1 MLKFKTV
8 FNIALW
14 VISPPPP
21 PPTTPTFD
29 VALEVCVCVCDYFI
43 HFVSC
48 SVFLIDLVT
57 SVLWPVLSCQSCLQ
71 NVKQKPKNLSLLLF
85 LFLPPPH
92 PPCNYYD
99 FYYYMQRLK
108 ESCNFLASVP
118 ALPWAQ
124 KVEEKEGEKTRNKF
138 FRSKYNSKFSI

>member
-1 MLKFKTV
+1 MSILF
-8 FNIALW
+8 
-14 VISPPPP
+14 SP

-29 VALEVCVCVCDYFI
+29 VALEVCVCVCDYFF

-57 SVLWPVLSCQSCLQ
+57 SVLLPLSCQSCLQ
-71 NVKQKPKNLSLLLF
+71 YVKPKPKNLSLLLSSF
-85 LFLPPPH
+85 FYHPP
-92 PPCNYYD
+92 PPCNYYY
-99 FYYYMQRLK
+99 YYYMQRLK

-118 ALPWAQ
+118 GLPCAQ

-138 FRSKYNSKFSI
+138 FRS